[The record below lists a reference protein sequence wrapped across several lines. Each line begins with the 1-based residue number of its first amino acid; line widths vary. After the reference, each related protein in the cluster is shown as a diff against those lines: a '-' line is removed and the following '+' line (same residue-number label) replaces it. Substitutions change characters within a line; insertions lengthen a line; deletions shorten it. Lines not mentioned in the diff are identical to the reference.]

1 MIKLRPNDYWN
12 LAGHESWYMHMAE
25 QGWHLKKVG
34 LLFTHFEEAP
44 KEVVKYRI
52 EVSKKAL
59 SDERLDFYEMSG
71 WDYVTSYH
79 YFHVFSSPKSIGA
92 PELHTDPAEQAHT
105 LKDLDHLFFINNVM
119 SIVASLFL
127 IAVSWAVF
135 FLDGVPVL
143 KLMDGNNLIQL
154 VLVLAMLVQAI
165 HCARAAYYLRKLKQE
180 LQSGKSV
187 QHVYKPYK
195 WQHHSWSVFALVV
208 GVLCCVGAVLQFIL
222 PERAT
227 FTGIEQD
234 ISVVRL
240 ADLEQSGFIK
250 DEDWHRN
257 IDYANQYEKSWSPF
271 TSRQYE
277 VTESGLI
284 PGKQWVDGSG
294 DYSPSIQTEYY
305 KVLWSALAQPLTR
318 DLAEWYTYDKSHPF
332 EAVTH
337 ERFDLLLVRESEGEK
352 ELVVASG
359 RDVMFVRYYG
369 HTELA
374 AIVRQIETI
383 VN

>member
-1 MIKLRPNDYWN
+1 
-12 LAGHESWYMHMAE
+12 
-25 QGWHLKKVG
+25 
-34 LLFTHFEEAP
+34 
-44 KEVVKYRI
+44 
-52 EVSKKAL
+52 
-59 SDERLDFYEMSG
+59 
-71 WDYVTSYH
+71 
-79 YFHVFSSPKSIGA
+79 
-92 PELHTDPAEQAHT
+92 
-105 LKDLDHLFFINNVM
+105 
-119 SIVASLFL
+119 
-127 IAVSWAVF
+127 
-135 FLDGVPVL
+135 
-143 KLMDGNNLIQL
+143 MDGNNLIQL

-165 HCARAAYYLRKLKQE
+165 HCARAAYFLRKLKAE
-180 LQSGKSV
+180 LREGKPV

-195 WQHHSWSVFALVV
+195 WQHHSWSVLAFVV
-208 GVLCCVGAVLQFIL
+208 GVLCCASAVLQFIL

-227 FTGIEQD
+227 FTGMEQD

-240 ADLEQSGFIK
+240 ADLKQSGFIK
-250 DEDWHRN
+250 DEEWHRN

-271 TSRQYE
+271 TTVQYE
-277 VTESGLI
+277 VTESGLV
-284 PGKQWVDGSG
+284 PGEQWADNSG

-318 DLAEWYTYDKSHPF
+318 DLVEWYTYDKSHPF
-332 EAVTH
+332 EPVTH